1 MKVELGTVIAER
13 SFRIEGHP
21 ELDVRVRIGMPMP
34 FAPQTGQSWS
44 DYYCPYQ
51 VTGVGDERVR
61 YAPGVDAVQALE
73 EAIHILPTELDAL
86 RQHHPGLRWEDAAPG
101 DFGFTRA
108 KSALQ
113 GPRPGESPRE

>member
-13 SFRIEGHP
+13 RLRVVGQP
-21 ELDVRVRIGMPMP
+21 EVDVRVRIGKPQP
-34 FAPQTGQSWS
+34 FPPRAGEVLSG
-44 DYYCPYQ
+44 YYCPYQ
-51 VTGVGDERVR
+51 ITGLADEKIRH
-61 YAPGVDAVQALE
+61 APGVDEVQALE

-86 RQHHPGLRWEDAAPG
+86 RQHYPGLRWEDAPAG

-108 KSALQ
+108 VSALQ